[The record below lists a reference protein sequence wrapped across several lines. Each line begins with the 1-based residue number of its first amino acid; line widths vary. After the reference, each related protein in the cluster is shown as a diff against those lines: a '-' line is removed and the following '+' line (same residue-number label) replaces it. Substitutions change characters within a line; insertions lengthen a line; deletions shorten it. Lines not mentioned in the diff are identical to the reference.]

1 MRIVARDPLRIG
13 QVDGV
18 DQLPH
23 ARRRIAHAMDLQHLG
38 DLVADP
44 HQRIERGH
52 RLLEDHAD
60 AVAAQQAHLR
70 WSQRQQVAILEGD
83 AAARDSQRRR
93 QESHD
98 GGGGDRL
105 AGAAFAHDAEDLAGL
120 EIEAYILDRIGTV
133 GALGQRDGEVADREQ
148 AHRWRASRG
157 FMASLSP
164 SPTRL
169 SASTVRKM
177 ASPGNTLIH
186 QAMRITL
193 RPAPI
198 MKPQD
203 IRLGSPSPRNDRPLS
218 SRMALATI
226 RLAST
231 MMGESAL
238 GRISRKMIAVRERPS
253 TSAACTNS
261 RERSDRNSARMT
273 RATGGQETMAMA
285 ATIEA
290 MLGEK
295 IATRTTASRKLGT
308 VWKNSVKRMMASS
321 TAPPA

>member
-1 MRIVARDPLRIG
+1 MRIGARDPVRIG

-70 WSQRQQVAILEGD
+70 RCQREEIAALEGD
-83 AAARDSQRRR
+83 AAARDLQRRR
-93 QESHD
+93 QQPHD
-98 GGGGDRL
+98 RAGGDRF
-105 AGAAFAHDAEDLAGL
+105 ARAAFAHDAQDLAGL
-120 EIEAYILDRIGTV
+120 EIEADVLDRV
-133 GALGQRDGEVADREQ
+133 RAVRALGQRDAEVADFQ
-148 AHRWRASRG
+148 KAHRWRASRG
-157 FMASLSP
+157 FMASLRP

-177 ASPGNTLIH
+177 ARPGKTLIH

-193 RPAPI
+193 RPAQI

-226 RLAST
+226 KLART
-231 MMGESAL
+231 MMGERAL
-238 GRISRKMIAVRERPS
+238 GSISRKMIAVRERPS

-273 RATGGQETMAMA
+273 RATGGHETMAIA

-308 VWKNSVKRMMASS
+308 VWKNSVKRMASS